1 MEVKENYSLKQLNTF
16 GIDVNARYFVELKD
30 DQDVIRFVR
39 EKFWKGK
46 KYLILDGGSN
56 VLFTGDFEGVVMK
69 LSTKGIRVISQTDD
83 IVEVNAKAGEN
94 WHDFVSWCISK
105 NYGGLENLSLIPGNV
120 GAAPIQNIGAYGV
133 EQKDVFD
140 ELVAIE
146 IATGKIRTFSK
157 DECRFGYRNSVFK
170 QELKN
175 KYIILSVTYRLLK
188 NPKFNIS
195 YGDLNRMFAGKRSE
209 ELTLKEI
216 GDAVCHIRS
225 TKLPDPE
232 QIGNA
237 GSFFKNP
244 TISKDEYYDL
254 LKKHPGLPGYPA
266 DQGQYKIAA
275 GWMIDQLGW
284 KGFRR
289 GDAGVCETQ
298 ALVLVN
304 YGNAKGDEILELAN
318 EIKASV
324 KLAFGLT
331 LESEV
336 NVVR

>member
-1 MEVKENYSLKQLNTF
+1 MEVSENYPLKSLNTF
-16 GIDVNARYFVELKD
+16 GIDVKARYFVELKA

-39 EKFWKGK
+39 ERFWSGK
-46 KYLILDGGSN
+46 RYLILDGGSN
-56 VLFTGDFEGVVMK
+56 VLFTGDFDGVVMK
-69 LSTKGIRVISQTDD
+69 LSTKGIRVISQTDE

-94 WHDFVSWCISK
+94 WHDFVCWCISK

-120 GAAPIQNIGAYGV
+120 GAAPVQNIGAYGV
-133 EQKDVFD
+133 EQKDVFG
-140 ELVAIE
+140 ELEAIE
-146 IATGKIRTFSK
+146 IEIGKIRTFSK
-157 DECRFGYRNSVFK
+157 DECRFDYRNSVFK

-175 KYIILSVTYRLLK
+175 KFIILSVTYRLLK

-195 YGDLNRMFAGKRSE
+195 YGDLNRIFADKRPE
-209 ELTLKEI
+209 ELSLKAI
-216 GDAVCHIRS
+216 GDAVCHIRN
-225 TKLPDPE
+225 TKLPDPVKT
-232 QIGNA
+232 GNA

-244 TISKDEYYDL
+244 TVSKDQYYVL
-254 LKKHPGLPGYPA
+254 LKKHPGLPGYPTE
-266 DQGQYKIAA
+266 QGQYKIAA
-275 GWMIDQLGW
+275 GWMIDRLGW

-304 YGNAKGDEILELAN
+304 HGNATGAEILELAN

-331 LESEV
+331 LEPEV
-336 NVVR
+336 NVV